1 MRRHARIGSVV
12 LVFVV
17 FLLAG
22 AAAWA
27 LDGRQGSAPP
37 REAPDRDSDSRV
49 QQGFRIAPTHLDL
62 EGKNRGLVG
71 LGSYLVNA
79 SGGCNDCHS
88 CPSFA
93 KGIEHNPYFG
103 GDGRIN
109 AEGYLAGG
117 VPFQLGPNFVLRSAN
132 LTPDADGKPAGLT
145 WDEFLSAI
153 RTGVD
158 PHEAPRTLQ
167 VMPWPVFRNLTD
179 HDLRAI
185 YTYLSTIPS
194 LESPPDGTCS
204 FAGEGT
210 LPAPPPAPA
219 H

>member
-1 MRRHARIGSVV
+1 MSRRLQIGSVV
-12 LVFVV
+12 LASVLV
-17 FLLAG
+17 G

-27 LDGRQGSAPP
+27 LDGRQHSAPP
-37 REAPDRDSDSRV
+37 AREAPDRDLDSRV
-49 QQGFRIAPTHLDL
+49 QQGFRIAPTQLDL
-62 EGKNRGLVG
+62 EGKNPALVG

-88 CPSFA
+88 CPSYA
-93 KGIEHNPYFG
+93 KGVEHNPYFG
-103 GDGRIN
+103 GDGKVN
-109 AEGYLAGG
+109 TEGYLAGG
-117 VPFQLGPNFVLRSAN
+117 VPFQLGPNFTLRSAN

-145 WDEFLSAI
+145 WDEFHSAI

-179 HDLRAI
+179 RDLRAI
-185 YTYLSTIPS
+185 YTYLSAIPS
-194 LESPPDGTCS
+194 LETPPDGTCS

-210 LPAPPPAPA
+210 LPPPPPAAA